1 MNPVHGG
8 RPEAWVDA
16 GRQIAPT
23 LGSYSAAVVSSSDPV
38 AAAHVALGIGRAEE
52 KKRRVVVADLVGD
65 LSPLRAL
72 VEDDDPHGISDSFL
86 YGVSLNRIDR
96 LVAGTENLHVMPS
109 GTESVIDR
117 EIFASPRWKQI
128 GEQFTE
134 SGALLLLV
142 TRSDSP
148 GLAELIDQLDGA
160 VVVKDSD
167 IPGAPSAL
175 VLARVSSPTPT
186 LKVLL
191 PGLRSLSRGGSR
203 PRWLYSAAG
212 AVAVATLVIA
222 VTFAMMRGRE
232 GDAVPARPH
241 RAATT
246 SLPAA
251 SAPPAP
257 TVFVAPASNV
267 TDSSRAA
274 AFAVELLVANTPEG
288 ANFVLRRDAVV
299 LPSATV
305 VPVPIGPE
313 RMVWY
318 KVISGAYTSRYQ
330 ADSLL
335 LTLRRSKVLSDSAGS
350 VLRVPLALL
359 LDSVSSQGGI
369 EEATRSVVAKYI
381 ARGVPAYALM
391 QDDGDALIYAGAFDA
406 AAQSAEML
414 KTLRGAGLMPV
425 LVYRTGRS
433 P

>member
-1 MNPVHGG
+1 
-8 RPEAWVDA
+8 
-16 GRQIAPT
+16 
-23 LGSYSAAVVSSSDPV
+23 
-38 AAAHVALGIGRAEE
+38 
-52 KKRRVVVADLVGD
+52 
-65 LSPLRAL
+65 
-72 VEDDDPHGISDSFL
+72 
-86 YGVSLNRIDR
+86 
-96 LVAGTENLHVMPS
+96 MPS

-148 GLAELIDQLDGA
+148 GLAELIDQIDGA
-160 VVVKDSD
+160 IVVKDSD